1 MAATTRDSKIEK
13 TDHRVLLTNIFFGVI
28 IYNWT
33 ESILVRFPFNRGAEF
48 VQI

>member
-13 TDHRVLLTNIFFGVI
+13 TDHRVLLTHFLWRNY
-28 IYNWT
+28 YNWT
-33 ESILVRFPFNRGAEF
+33 ESILVRFPFNRGAEV